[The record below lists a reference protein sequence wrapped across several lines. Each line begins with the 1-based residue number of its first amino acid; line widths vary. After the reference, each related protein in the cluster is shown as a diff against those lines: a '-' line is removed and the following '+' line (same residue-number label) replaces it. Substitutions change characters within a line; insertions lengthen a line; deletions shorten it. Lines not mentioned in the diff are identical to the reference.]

1 MAYYLGRQVSV
12 SLSTEQAGSAVT
24 VSGAANGPY
33 IDIVGV
39 SNTYTSGNAGAYVSG
54 STPTVVVGGGDGV
67 AGQGSITLTGN
78 PTVDQTVK
86 LTNTAGTL
94 VTYTAKAV
102 EDLTA
107 NQFTQASGA
116 AADATSLGRCISH
129 PSGHNNTIVVSDDG
143 AGVLTLGQATAGI
156 DGNTTI
162 TETLTN
168 GTAVSFTGG
177 TVTGVPMT
185 MTPVMLAPGLTQVSG
200 VTITNSGSGTTAS
213 GTITVKRGRDAFTL
227 FADGLNWGASGTAR
241 VTDLTGV
248 DLSIGAVDEDIT
260 YMGLRSI
267 TKAEIKK
274 ETTVSLTRKKSDAV
288 WDTIYNNNWRCGVNG
303 TSSAYAN
310 LEEPATGK
318 GYRVYVTLV
327 SGTEVFTLPNTCIG
341 AHTVSLNADGT
352 SEETLELYTYVTPTI
367 STSAYTGA
375 TSATNL

>member
-39 SNTYTSGNAGAYVSG
+39 ADTVTITNAGVYVSG
-54 STPTVVVGGGDGV
+54 TVPAITVTDGSTGGSDL
-67 AGQGSITLTGN
+67 A
-78 PTVDQTVK
+78 
-86 LTNTAGTL
+86 
-94 VTYTAKAV
+94 
-102 EDLTA
+102 LTA
-107 NQFTQASGA
+107 TMA
-116 AADATSLGRCISH
+116 
-129 PSGHNNTIVVSDDG
+129 
-143 AGVLTLGQATAGI
+143 
-156 DGNTTI
+156 
-162 TETLTN
+162 TN
-168 GTAVSFTGG
+168 GLSVIGA
-177 TVTGVPMT
+177 
-185 MTPVMLAPGLTQVSG
+185 
-200 VTITNSGSGTTAS
+200 TITNSGSGYRSAPTLAFAGTGGVGHANTAS

-227 FADGLNWGASGTAR
+227 FADGLNWGASGTAK

-288 WDTIYNNNWRCGVNG
+288 WDTIYNDNWRCGVNG

-327 SGTEVFTLPNTCIG
+327 SGTEVFTLPNTYIG
-341 AHTVSLNADGT
+341 AHTTSLNADGT
-352 SEETLELYTYVTPTI
+352 SEETMEFTTYVTPII
-367 STSAYTGA
+367 STSAHTGA